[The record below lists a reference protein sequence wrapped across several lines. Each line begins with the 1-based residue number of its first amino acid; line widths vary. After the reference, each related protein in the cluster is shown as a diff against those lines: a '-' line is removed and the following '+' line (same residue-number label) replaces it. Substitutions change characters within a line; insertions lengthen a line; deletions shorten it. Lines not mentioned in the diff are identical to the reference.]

1 MAPRRQ
7 RRAHAAHLGHA
18 AQDTAA
24 VKLVCWRVQ
33 AQRETPRFRSNPKR
47 SLSVSAPGCE
57 PGPVAMRTD
66 NKRTAET
73 QPCSY
78 STKLQG
84 FYKVS
89 LQWAQST
96 PAAQKIDR
104 DNNMISIVLLPGAG
118 RRSECLHGRRA
129 EILTFNGGFSKVA
142 KHG

>member
-1 MAPRRQ
+1 MLHIWAMRRK
-7 RRAHAAHLGHA
+7 RLSWYAGVSKRNE
-18 AQDTAA
+18 
-24 VKLVCWRVQ
+24 R
-33 AQRETPRFRSNPKR
+33 RFRSNPKR

-104 DNNMISIVLLPGAG
+104 DNNMIPLYSCRAQGAG
-118 RRSECLHGRRA
+118 RNACTSA
-129 EILTFNGGFSKVA
+129 ELRF
-142 KHG
+142 